1 MLFHTREY
9 NMKVLQI
16 SVVSS
21 IVYYLTAYPVVFE
34 SAKKFLPF
42 NFTKKNHLLLF
53 HTFVFGVVMFIL
65 TYFVFS
71 PFLHIFE
78 GTNVTRRGKK
88 KDSRLHRYK
97 R

>member
-78 GTNVTRRGKK
+78 GKVTRGKGK
-88 KDSRLHRYK
+88 GSDDKEVYGYN
-97 R
+97 